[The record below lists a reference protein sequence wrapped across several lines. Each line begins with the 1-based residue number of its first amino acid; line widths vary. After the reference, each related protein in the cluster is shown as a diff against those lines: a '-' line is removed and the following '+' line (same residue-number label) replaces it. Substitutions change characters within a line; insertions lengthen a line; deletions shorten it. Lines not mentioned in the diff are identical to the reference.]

1 MDQAPG
7 LQPANAQVDDGDE
20 GIVTGSSD
28 GAAQRRYLTVA
39 DGIVASVARGQLSP
53 GDRLPSELARICDTS
68 RTTVR
73 DALLALELFGVVEVR
88 PGSGCYVGSMNQ
100 LRRRS
105 STVVLDSIPRE
116 LLDARLRLEPE
127 VARICAGSS
136 QPLKCAACT
145 NSSTPARP
153 RGCAPPQPNSAHS
166 CG

>member
-1 MDQAPG
+1 VDQAPG
-7 LQPANAQVDDGDE
+7 LRPANAQVDDGDE

-39 DGIVASVARGQLSP
+39 DGIVALVARLSP
-53 GDRLPSELARICDTS
+53 GDRLPNDRELARICDTS

-73 DALLALELFGVVEVR
+73 DALLARELLGVVEVR

-100 LRRRS
+100 LRRRC

-116 LLDARLRLEPE
+116 LLDERLRLEPE
-127 VARICAGSS
+127 VARICASSS
-136 QPLKCAACT
+136 QPLKCAACA

-166 CG
+166 SG